1 MVVVEFGRENRNRN
15 ETIIQGIDMYIELA
29 IFALFVLG
37 YSMVAGRLERAPA
50 SGPIVFVA
58 AGFLMGPLAL
68 AWFDGDV
75 SRTELRVIADLTLA
89 LILFI
94 DAANADLATL
104 KRQFRIPSR
113 MLLVGLPGVIF
124 LGTLTAALLFDTL
137 SLFEAAIVGTML
149 AATDAALGKAV
160 ITNKAVPKQ
169 IREGLNFESGLN
181 DGLCVPILF
190 VFIALA
196 LGSGAEGGGT
206 MLALTLVIQELGI
219 GLVVGLGLTAVGTWA
234 LGWCRD
240 KGWVTEIW
248 KQVTVPALAIACFA
262 VAQSLHGSGYIA
274 AFTGG
279 LLFGFRAKEATH
291 RLVLASEGI
300 GETLALMTWFVFG
313 ATVIGQSFQYFTWEM
328 LVYALLS
335 LTVIRMLPIF
345 LSLSGTGESTASKL
359 FLAWFGPR
367 GLASIVF
374 AIIVLNEGVPGGKF
388 IAMVVV
394 LTVFF
399 SMVAH
404 GVSANP
410 LARLLGQKEGKK
422 ADAA

>member
-1 MVVVEFGRENRNRN
+1 V
-15 ETIIQGIDMYIELA
+15 YIELA
-29 IFALFVLG
+29 ILALFIFF
-37 YSMVAGRLERAPA
+37 YSLVAGRVERAA
-50 SGPIVFVA
+50 TSGPIIFVL
-58 AGFLMGPLAL
+58 AGLLMGPLVL
-68 AWFDGDV
+68 GWFDGSV
-75 SRTELRVIADLTLA
+75 SNTGIRVLADLTLA
-89 LILFI
+89 VILFI
-94 DAANADLATL
+94 DAANADLAIL

-113 MLLVGLPGVIF
+113 MLLFGLPGVIF

-137 SLFEAAIVGTML
+137 SLFEAAILGTML

-160 ITNKAVPKQ
+160 VTNKSVPTQ
-169 IREGLNFESGLN
+169 IREGLNIESGLN

-190 VFIALA
+190 VFIILA
-196 LGSGAEGGGT
+196 IDGSSEGGST
-206 MLALTLVIQELGI
+206 MLALTLVAEELGI
-219 GLVVGLGLTAVGTWA
+219 GLAVGLGLTAIGTWA
-234 LGWCRD
+234 FRWCAD

-248 KQVTVPALAIACFA
+248 KQVTVVALAIACFS

-279 LLFGFRAKEATH
+279 LLFGFKAKDATH
-291 RLVLASEGI
+291 RLVLAAEGT
-300 GETLALMTWFVFG
+300 GETLALMTWFIFG
-313 ATVIGQSFQYFTWEM
+313 SAVIGQSVEYFTWEM

-345 LSLSGTGESTASKL
+345 LSLSGTGESTSSKL
-359 FLAWFGPR
+359 FLGWFGPR

-374 AIIVLNEGVPGGKF
+374 AIIVLNKGVPEGKF

-399 SMVAH
+399 SLVAH

-422 ADAA
+422 EGST

>member
-1 MVVVEFGRENRNRN
+1 
-15 ETIIQGIDMYIELA
+15 MYIELA
-29 IFALFVLG
+29 IFALIIFF
-37 YSMVAGRLERAPA
+37 YSIVAGRVERAA
-50 SGPIVFVA
+50 TSGPIVFVV
-58 AGFLMGPLAL
+58 AGLLMGPLGL
-68 AWFDGDV
+68 GWFDGDV
-75 SRTELRVIADLTLA
+75 SRNELRVLADLTLA

-94 DAANADLATL
+94 DAANADLAIL

-113 MLLVGLPGVIF
+113 MLIFGLPGVIF
-124 LGTLTAALLFDTL
+124 LGTIIAALLFDGL
-137 SLFEAAIVGTML
+137 SLFEAGILGTML

-160 ITNKAVPKQ
+160 VTNKAVPAHV
-169 IREGLNFESGLN
+169 REGLNIESGLN

-196 LGSGAEGGGT
+196 LGSGTEGGST
-206 MLALTLVIQELGI
+206 MLAIKLVIQELGI
-219 GLVVGLGLTAVGTWA
+219 GLVVGVGLTAVGTWA
-234 LGWCRD
+234 LRWCWD

-248 KQVTVPALAIACFA
+248 KQVTVVALSIACFS

-279 LLFGFRAKEATH
+279 LFFGFKAKEATH
-291 RLVLASEGI
+291 RLVLAAEGI
-300 GETLALMTWFVFG
+300 GETLAMMTWFIFG
-313 ATVIGQSFQYFTWEM
+313 AAVVGQSVQHFTWEI
-328 LVYALLS
+328 LVYAILS

-374 AIIVLNEGVPGGKF
+374 AIIVLNKGVSGGEF
-388 IAMVVV
+388 VAMITG

-399 SMVAH
+399 SLVAH

-410 LARLLGQKEGKK
+410 LAKLLGQREGNK
-422 ADAA
+422 ADSA

>member
-1 MVVVEFGRENRNRN
+1 
-15 ETIIQGIDMYIELA
+15 MYIELA
-29 IFALFVLG
+29 VLALFVFC
-37 YSMVAGRLERAPA
+37 YSLVAGRVERAA
-50 SGPIVFVA
+50 TSGPIVFVL
-58 AGFLMGPLAL
+58 AGLLMGPLGL

-75 SRTELRVIADLTLA
+75 SNTELRVLADLTLA

-94 DAANADLATL
+94 DAANADLGVL

-113 MLLVGLPGVIF
+113 MLLFGLPGVIF
-124 LGTLTAALLFDTL
+124 LGTITAALLFDTL

-149 AATDAALGKAV
+149 AATDAALGKGV
-160 ITNKAVPKQ
+160 ITNKVVPTR
-169 IREGLNFESGLN
+169 IREGLNIESGLN

-196 LGSGAEGGGT
+196 IGSSGEGGGS
-206 MLALTLVIQELGI
+206 MLALKLVFQELGI
-219 GLVVGLGLTAVGTWA
+219 GLAVGLGLTTVGTWA
-234 LGWCRD
+234 LRWCHD

-248 KQVTVPALAIACFA
+248 KQVTVVALAIACFS

-279 LLFGFRAKEATH
+279 LLFGFKAKEATH
-291 RLVLASEGI
+291 GLVLASEGI
-300 GETLALMTWFVFG
+300 GETLALTTWFVFG
-313 ATVIGQSFQYFTWEM
+313 AAVIGQSVQFFSWEM

-335 LTVIRMLPIF
+335 LTVIRMLPVF
-345 LSLSGTGESTASKL
+345 LSLSAMGESTASKL
-359 FLAWFGPR
+359 FLGWFGPR

-399 SMVAH
+399 SLVAH
-404 GVSANP
+404 GISANP
-410 LARLLGQKEGKK
+410 LAKLMGQKEGKK
-422 ADAA
+422 EESA

>member
-1 MVVVEFGRENRNRN
+1 
-15 ETIIQGIDMYIELA
+15 MYIELA
-29 IFALFVLG
+29 IFALFIFF
-37 YSMVAGRLERAPA
+37 YSLVAGRLERAA
-50 SGPIVFVA
+50 TSGPIVFVIS
-58 AGFLMGPLAL
+58 GLLMGPLGL
-68 AWFDGDV
+68 GWFDGDV
-75 SRTELRVIADLTLA
+75 SRTGLRVLADLTLA

-94 DAANADLATL
+94 DAANADLAIL

-113 MLLVGLPGVIF
+113 MLIFGLPGVIF
-124 LGTLTAALLFDTL
+124 LGTIIAALLFDTL
-137 SLFEAAIVGTML
+137 SLFEAGILGTML

-160 ITNKAVPKQ
+160 VTNKAVPAHV
-169 IREGLNFESGLN
+169 REGLNIESGLN

-196 LGSGAEGGGT
+196 LDSGTEGGST
-206 MLALTLVIQELGI
+206 MLAIKLVIQELGI
-219 GLVVGLGLTAVGTWA
+219 GLVVGLGLTAVCAWA
-234 LGWCRD
+234 LRWCRD

-248 KQVTVPALAIACFA
+248 KQVTVVALSIACFS

-279 LLFGFRAKEATH
+279 LLFGFKAKEATH
-291 RLVLASEGI
+291 RLVLAAEGI
-300 GETLALMTWFVFG
+300 GETLAMMTWFIFG
-313 ATVIGQSFQYFTWEM
+313 AAVIGQSVQHFTWEI
-328 LVYALLS
+328 LVYAILS

-374 AIIVLNEGVPGGKF
+374 AIIVLNKGVPGGEF
-388 IAMVVV
+388 VAMIAG

-399 SMVAH
+399 SLVAH

-410 LARLLGQKEGKK
+410 LAKLLGQREGKK